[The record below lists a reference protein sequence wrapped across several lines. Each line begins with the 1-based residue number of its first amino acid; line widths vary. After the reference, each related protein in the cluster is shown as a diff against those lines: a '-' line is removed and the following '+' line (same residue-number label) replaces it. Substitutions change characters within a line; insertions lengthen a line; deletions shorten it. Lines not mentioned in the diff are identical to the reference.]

1 LPDLRRIRN
10 MYKRTF
16 LIVVSLFL
24 FLIFGGGSDEAYSRT
39 LELIQPGDLFPE
51 TNLKMVANPLGKK
64 YLGLKDAESFTVNE
78 IKADLILV
86 EIMSVYCPSCQRQ
99 MRTYNKLFDLIE
111 NNPET
116 KARIKMIG
124 IAVGN
129 SDKEVENFREK
140 YEVPFPI
147 IPDPHFVTHKAIG
160 GSRTPFAIYV
170 RQDPS
175 GRAGVVVSTHL
186 GFERKHKKLF
196 SKLST
201 MMSMDLAAIRK
212 EARQKKGETIQV
224 KPVLTEQELE
234 AKIKAIFATFNGKA
248 TQLQKVTLRSSQEVY
263 TALIESEGAERRLF
277 AKSISR
283 PPTCD
288 LCHDIHFIYVFDS
301 AGEVLR
307 FEPIHL
313 TKYGNKPWDD
323 KDIAKMRER
332 LIGRY
337 VFDSHGFDPEVDAV
351 SSATITSAIIIDA
364 VFREENLLQELREK
378 GLI

>member
-1 LPDLRRIRN
+1 

-16 LIVVSLFL
+16 LVVASVVL
-24 FLIFGGGSDEAYSRT
+24 FLIFGGSTDEAHSRK
-39 LELIQPGDLFPE
+39 LRLIKPGEPFPE
-51 TNLKMVANPLGKK
+51 TSLKMVADPLQRE
-64 YLGLKDAESFTVNE
+64 YLGLKDGESFTVND
-78 IKADLILV
+78 IRADVVLV

-99 MRTYNKLFDLIE
+99 TRTYNKLFNLIE
-111 NNPET
+111 NDPKT
-116 KARIKMIG
+116 KGRVKMIG
-124 IAVGN
+124 VAAGN
-129 SDKEVENFREK
+129 NDREVEDFRERYK
-140 YEVPFPI
+140 VGFPI

-196 SKLST
+196 SELIT
-201 MMSMDLAAIRK
+201 LMTMDLAAIRK
-212 EARQKKGETIQV
+212 ESQQKKGETIQV
-224 KPVLTEQELE
+224 KPVLTERELE
-234 AKIKAIFATFNGKA
+234 AKVSAIFTSINGKP
-248 TQLQKVTLRSSQEVY
+248 TQLQKVALKSSQEVY
-263 TALIESEGAERRLF
+263 TGLIEKQGIVRRLF
-277 AKSISR
+277 ARAISR

-307 FEPIHL
+307 FEPIQL

-323 KDIAKMRER
+323 EDIAEMRER
-332 LIGRY
+332 LIGRH
-337 VFDSHGFDPEVDAV
+337 VFDPYGFDPEVDAV
-351 SSATITSAIIIDA
+351 SSATITSSIIIDA
-364 VFREENLLQELREK
+364 VFRGDDLLQELREK

>member
-1 LPDLRRIRN
+1 

-337 VFDSHGFDPEVDAV
+337 VFDSSGFDPEVDAV

-364 VFREENLLQELREK
+364 VFREANLLQELRAK
-378 GLI
+378 GLN